1 MEKEDYT
8 IPVILQKLAHVLGT
22 KLKNRRLEIPS
33 GFGSGYC
40 TGFVFNTHIRMLIS
54 NYELNDDVVLE
65 NPERNEGRKVIFFKF
80 QNIFPKA
87 ESLST
92 GKHPGEIPSVLIAT
106 SRINTD
112 EIISIH
118 SNTST
123 INIEIEADYLG
134 QLLSTSDQSP
144 VLQSLLQNN
153 QPYLFEQ
160 IIYPSLQ
167 KVVDEIISEFVGETF
182 ELFFMRIKAE
192 EMICRLLMEL
202 EKRDEKR
209 IYALNSHDIEI
220 LYKIRDHVLQ
230 NLDIPPVIGKL
241 AAEAGMSPTK
251 LKRLFKQIFGDS
263 IFSYY
268 QEFRM
273 KEAALLL
280 KGKKYSVSEV
290 GYKLGFTNLSHFS
303 KIFKEHM
310 GMNPK
315 QYAMI
320 Q

>member
-1 MEKEDYT
+1 MEKEDQT

-22 KLKNRRLEIPS
+22 KLKDRRLEIPS

-40 TGFVFNTHIRMLIS
+40 TGFVFNKNVRMLIS

-65 NPERNEGRKVIFFKF
+65 NPEQNAGRKVIFFKF
-80 QNIFPKA
+80 QNILPKA
-87 ESLST
+87 ESWSA
-92 GKHPGEIPSVLIAT
+92 GKYLREMPSVLIAT

-123 INIEIEADYLG
+123 INIEVEADYLS
-134 QLLSTSDQSP
+134 QLLSTSHQSP
-144 VLQSLLQNN
+144 VLQSLLQNT

-160 IIYPSLQ
+160 LIYPSLQ
-167 KVVDEIISEFVGETF
+167 KVVDEIISASVGETF

-209 IYALNSHDIEI
+209 LYALNSHDIEI
-220 LYKIRDHVLQ
+220 LYKIRDQILQ
-230 NLDIPPVIGKL
+230 NLDIPPVIGEL
-241 AAEAGMSPTK
+241 AADAGMSPTK

-263 IFSYY
+263 IFRYY

-280 KGKKYSVSEV
+280 QEKKYSVSEV

-303 KIFKEHM
+303 KIFKEHL

-320 Q
+320 L